1 MKMLKGLG
9 DIGQLM
15 KMQKEMKNIQKN
27 IRKAKIEGMCADES
41 VKAVVNGEFSL
52 LELHIDP
59 ELVKA
64 GDHKKIEKNVYYA
77 VNDAVDKARNYAAEE
92 MKKMAGGMD
101 LGGLFG

>member
-1 MKMLKGLG
+1 MLKGLG
-9 DIGQLM
+9 DIGHLM
-15 KMQKEMKNIQKN
+15 KMQKEMKSIQKN
-27 IRKAKIEGMCADES
+27 IKKARIEGMCADES

-52 LELHIDP
+52 LEISISP

-92 MKKMAGGMD
+92 MKKIAGGMD